1 MTRSASNI
9 GPKPDVH
16 GESDR
21 VDPEVVSP
29 RRTLMYLPI
38 IHTQADMGDLGASL
52 QRIKASTFGRR
63 RFIQSAELVDRMWQ
77 EIEQTVERLPIV
89 AGETRVYQD
98 GLPVCAHE
106 GHIISEMAEAGSRNY
121 KLLLRLES
129 QGAML
134 MGTESPELLVEEYQM
149 ALTALESGG
158 AGGARRGE
166 LRSAAL
172 LQKRDRFIAD
182 RINSTLQPGETG
194 ILFLGMLHS
203 VQPYL
208 DKDIDI
214 VYPVKDIEKV
224 KAT

>member
-1 MTRSASNI
+1 MR
-9 GPKPDVH
+9 PK
-16 GESDR
+16 
-21 VDPEVVSP
+21 
-29 RRTLMYLPI
+29 RTLMYIPI

-77 EIEQTVERLPIV
+77 EIEQTVERLPI
-89 AGETRVYQD
+89 GTGTTRVYQD

-106 GHIISEMAEAGSRNY
+106 QRIISELAEAGSRNY

-129 QGAML
+129 RGAML
-134 MGTESPELLVEEYQM
+134 MGTESPELLVEEYQL
-149 ALTALESGG
+149 AITGLNSSG
-158 AGGARRGE
+158 AGGKRQRE

-172 LQKRDRFIAD
+172 LEKRDRFIAA

-208 DKDIDI
+208 DGDINI

-224 KAT
+224 KAM